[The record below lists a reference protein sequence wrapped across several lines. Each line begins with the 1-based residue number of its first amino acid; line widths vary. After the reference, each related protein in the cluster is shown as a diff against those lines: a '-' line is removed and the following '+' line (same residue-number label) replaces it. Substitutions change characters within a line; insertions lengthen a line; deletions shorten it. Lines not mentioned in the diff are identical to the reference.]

1 MADEKMNQIDSFD
14 TNTILDV
21 KDLDKS
27 FGDVHAVNSIS
38 FKVKKRRVVCFFRC

>member
-1 MADEKMNQIDSFD
+1 MADENMNQIDSFD

-27 FGDVHAVNSIS
+27 FVS
-38 FKVKKRRVVCFFRC
+38 VKDILL

>member
-1 MADEKMNQIDSFD
+1 MVDENMNQIDSFD

-38 FKVKKRRVVCFFRC
+38 FKVKKESCLPF

>member
-38 FKVKKRRVVCFFRC
+38 FKEKRRVVCLFRC

>member
-1 MADEKMNQIDSFD
+1 MVDENINQIDSFD

-27 FGDVHAVNSIS
+27 FGDVHAVNNIFINHSLIS
-38 FKVKKRRVVCFFRC
+38 LKKV

>member
-38 FKVKKRRVVCFFRC
+38 FKVKKESCLLF